1 VWDSLAFQRPA
12 TSHTQTLVAIFK
24 DDMTD
29 KEIKTRVKVL
39 PTILRLFLGL
49 VSISMLVVAISFS
62 GQIFSEPTIF
72 NLVSV
77 LIFSF
82 MGFFF
87 LGLGPISITTY
98 STDGKFLIENTLG
111 LFQRRTDFK
120 DIERYKL
127 KQSSNGFG
135 AFDELIINKRDGHTI
150 FIQSFDQAD
159 FKEFRL
165 EISKLIKY
173 DNETKPNYWTKFYK
187 ASTIFLTIWV
197 LTMVIAML
205 IGA

>member
-1 VWDSLAFQRPA
+1 MP
-12 TSHTQTLVAIFK
+12 
-24 DDMTD
+24 D

-39 PTILRLFLGL
+39 PTILRLFLGV
-49 VSISMLVVAISFS
+49 VSVSMLVVAISFTR
-62 GQIFSEPTIF
+62 QIFNEPTIF

-77 LIFSF
+77 LMFSF

-98 STDGKFLIENTLG
+98 STDGKVLIENTLG
-111 LFQRRTDFK
+111 LFQRQTDLK
-120 DIERYKL
+120 DILRYRI

-165 EISKLIKY
+165 EIEKLIEY
-173 DNETKPNYWTKFYK
+173 DNGTKPNYWTRFYK
-187 ASTIFLTIWV
+187 ASTILLTIW
-197 LTMVIAML
+197 LVIMATAML
-205 IGA
+205 IGR